1 MRLAQALLAVPFA
14 LFLSACTFYPLNM
27 TEAEWL
33 ALTPEQRLEAREAQQ
48 RLNAEARQ
56 AREQQALQQEQLR
69 LQQEALRLQRLQSAE
84 YGERLQCVLREGT
97 GYIGGQWRPLQPLA
111 VELLSGDAFELELR
125 DVESDY
131 RQVKVVMSFDGQT
144 VRVCDAYQQ
153 RCANLVS
160 TTRGYERG
168 ERASIQLERTVR
180 ATLLCDLPPRSRR

>member
-1 MRLAQALLAVPFA
+1 
-14 LFLSACTFYPLNM
+14 
-27 TEAEWL
+27 
-33 ALTPEQRLEAREAQQ
+33 
-48 RLNAEARQ
+48 
-56 AREQQALQQEQLR
+56 
-69 LQQEALRLQRLQSAE
+69 
-84 YGERLQCVLREGT
+84 
-97 GYIGGQWRPLQPLA
+97 
-111 VELLSGDAFELELR
+111 ELR